1 MSRARDTAGI
11 IQYNKISIDSNNAV
25 GIGSSIP
32 DTKLDVNG
40 GVRVTGII
48 TASSFQ
54 GDGSALTGIS
64 TENLAPNT
72 LEVAG
77 ISTFNGNIVPN
88 GAINFGGSSNLT
100 LGDNNALHVGAGN
113 DLRILHSGGDSV
125 INHAGT
131 DGEFAL
137 LTTNEVRITNTG
149 FAKTAAVFKP
159 AGATELYHNHSKK
172 FETVGTGI
180 SISGNTETRDLVSV
194 KSTDG
199 TPGRVDLYCE
209 VSNAHYARLVAPAHS
224 EFSGNVTAT
233 LPTKSGD
240 IVVGN
245 TGHIQITDSIN
256 TTGIITASSYRGD
269 GSQLT
274 GISAGGFDFR
284 DGSLFN

>member
-40 GVRVTGII
+40 GLRVTGII
-48 TASSFQ
+48 TASSYI
-54 GDGSALTGIS
+54 GDGSSLTGIDAS
-64 TENLAPNT
+64 SLKDGSDIKAQAFGGGVVITGIATCDGLDLGDSENIRLGNSQDLQISHTGTAGYLTNAT
-72 LEVAG
+72 GILYALSDTFEVKG
-77 ISTFNGNIVPN
+77 SNGNETHLKTVDN
-88 GAINFGGSSNLT
+88 GA
-100 LGDNNALHVGAGN
+100 V
-113 DLRILHSGGDSV
+113 
-125 INHAGT
+125 
-131 DGEFAL
+131 
-137 LTTNEVRITNTG
+137 
-149 FAKTAAVFKP
+149 
-159 AGATELYHNHSKK
+159 ELYYDSSKK
-172 FETVGTGI
+172 FETVGAGI

-240 IVVGN
+240 IIVGN
-245 TGHIQITDSIN
+245 TGHIQITDNIN
-256 TTGIITASSYRGD
+256 TTGIITAASFSGD
-269 GSQLT
+269 ISGATGSWEVRDTWLY
-274 GISAGGFDFR
+274 GG
-284 DGSLFN
+284 G

>member
-40 GVRVTGII
+40 GVRVTGIV
-48 TASSFQ
+48 TASSFE
-54 GDGSALTGIS
+54 GDGSQLSGIDAGSIKDGSDIKAQAFGGGIVITGIATCDGLDLGDSENIRLGNAQDLQINHTGTAGYITNNTGILYALTD
-64 TENLAPNT
+64 TF
-72 LEVAG
+72 EVKG
-77 ISTFNGNIVPN
+77 SNGNETHLKTVDN
-88 GAINFGGSSNLT
+88 GA
-100 LGDNNALHVGAGN
+100 V
-113 DLRILHSGGDSV
+113 
-125 INHAGT
+125 
-131 DGEFAL
+131 
-137 LTTNEVRITNTG
+137 
-149 FAKTAAVFKP
+149 
-159 AGATELYHNHSKK
+159 ELYHNSSKK
-172 FETVGTGI
+172 FETVGAGI

-240 IVVGN
+240 IIVGN

-256 TTGIITASSYRGD
+256 TTGIITAASFSGD
-269 GSQLT
+269 ISGATGSWEIRDTWLY
-274 GISAGGFDFR
+274 SGG
-284 DGSLFN
+284 

>member
-48 TASSFQ
+48 TASSFE
-54 GDGSALTGIS
+54 GDGSALTGIDAS
-64 TENLAPNT
+64 SLKDGSDIKAQAFGGGIIITGIATCDGLDLGDSERIRLGGAQDLLIYHDSSGHSYIQESGGGDLIIDSSLLNVRNAAGDETLAKF
-72 LEVAG
+72 AQ
-77 ISTFNGNIVPN
+77 N
-88 GAINFGGSSNLT
+88 GA
-100 LGDNNALHVGAGN
+100 V
-113 DLRILHSGGDSV
+113 
-125 INHAGT
+125 
-131 DGEFAL
+131 
-137 LTTNEVRITNTG
+137 
-149 FAKTAAVFKP
+149 
-159 AGATELYHNHSKK
+159 ELYHDNSKK
-172 FETVGTGI
+172 LETVGAGI

-240 IVVGN
+240 IIVGN
-245 TGHIQITDSIN
+245 TGSVQIADDIN
-256 TTGIITASSYRGD
+256 TTGIITATSFT
-269 GSQLT
+269 GSGANLT
-274 GISAGGFDFR
+274 DVSNFDWR
-284 DGSLFN
+284 DGSLFS

>member
-40 GVRVTGII
+40 GLRVTGII
-48 TASSFQ
+48 TASSYI
-54 GDGSALTGIS
+54 GDGSSLTGIDAGS
-64 TENLAPNT
+64 LKDGSDIKAQAFGGGIIITGIATCDGLDLGDSENIRLGNSQDLQINHTGTAGYITNNT
-72 LEVAG
+72 G
-77 ISTFNGNIVPN
+77 ILYALTDTFEIKGSNGNETHLKTVDN
-88 GAINFGGSSNLT
+88 GA
-100 LGDNNALHVGAGN
+100 V
-113 DLRILHSGGDSV
+113 
-125 INHAGT
+125 
-131 DGEFAL
+131 
-137 LTTNEVRITNTG
+137 
-149 FAKTAAVFKP
+149 
-159 AGATELYHNHSKK
+159 ELYHNSSKK
-172 FETVGTGI
+172 FETVGAGI

-240 IVVGN
+240 IIVGN

-256 TTGIITASSYRGD
+256 TTGIITAASFSGD
-269 GSQLT
+269 ISGATGSWEIRDTWLY
-274 GISAGGFDFR
+274 SGG
-284 DGSLFN
+284 

>member
-40 GVRVTGII
+40 GLRVTGII
-48 TASSFQ
+48 TASSYI
-54 GDGSALTGIS
+54 GDGSSLTGIDAGS
-64 TENLAPNT
+64 LKDGSDIKAQAFGGGIIITGIATCDGLDLGDSEDIRLGNSQDLQINHTGTAGYITNNT
-72 LEVAG
+72 G
-77 ISTFNGNIVPN
+77 ILYALTDTFEIKGSNGNETHLKTVDN
-88 GAINFGGSSNLT
+88 GA
-100 LGDNNALHVGAGN
+100 V
-113 DLRILHSGGDSV
+113 
-125 INHAGT
+125 
-131 DGEFAL
+131 
-137 LTTNEVRITNTG
+137 
-149 FAKTAAVFKP
+149 
-159 AGATELYHNHSKK
+159 ELYHNSSKK
-172 FETVGTGI
+172 FETVGAGI

-240 IVVGN
+240 IIVGN

-256 TTGIITASSYRGD
+256 TTGIITAASFSGD
-269 GSQLT
+269 ISGATGSWEIRDTWLY
-274 GISAGGFDFR
+274 SGG
-284 DGSLFN
+284 